1 MGSFSIWHW
10 IIVLIFLPFIYV
22 YYRYCKSY
30 KLLLSAIDPKYDR
43 MAPNLAFLLFIPVFN
58 TIWQLI
64 LLFSIKGSLRRLQ
77 AETPLAKNIDGGFY
91 YGLAMIIC
99 QLLILLPALSIVMWI
114 ASMVLWIICWT
125 KIVEAKQ
132 LISKS

>member
-1 MGSFSIWHW
+1 
-10 IIVLIFLPFIYV
+10 
-22 YYRYCKSY
+22 
-30 KLLLSAIDPKYDR
+30 

-77 AETPLAKNIDGGFY
+77 AETPLEKNIDGGFY

-99 QLLILLPALSIVMWI
+99 QLLILLPALSLVMWI
-114 ASMVLWIICWT
+114 ASIVLWIICWT

-132 LISKS
+132 LISKN